1 MKISKIL
8 LSRISLYLVSFIMLC
23 SMKPW
28 FVWDNPAI
36 LYILIIFFIL
46 TRLPFARRI
55 NKKHCVLLI
64 LCFILYTVVDVP
76 HINDAKRFVEYIF
89 RHFICTSLVI
99 LLLSEEKASLVKIFI
114 NFYAGVLLFSTIIYV
129 LVILGMPIY
138 SYQVSINDPYYS
150 WGFSNSLFLILPI
163 TSFPFPR
170 FQSIFL
176 EPGHLGMISS
186 LMLYMIRYN
195 MRSWQGIIIF
205 LSSLLSMSLAAY
217 MLLFLGMVIYK
228 LSFGNLL
235 KTITFLLMIL
245 MTCTMAYNFFPNS
258 YFSQAILLRLE
269 YDEDKGFKG
278 NNRIS
283 EDFEYYYNNKFYKT
297 EHVLLGI
304 GGDNIST
311 ISGEGG
317 NSSYKVFIVQYGIL
331 GLVVL
336 SVFFFVIVW
345 YSKSSFVRGLLLL
358 YVASFWQRPYALWEV
373 ELFLFISIALLAK
386 QNEEY
391 NLFAKKKYSN
401 IITRDCE

>member
-1 MKISKIL
+1 
-8 LSRISLYLVSFIMLC
+8 MLC
-23 SMKPW
+23 SMRPW

-46 TRLPFARRI
+46 ARLTFVRRI

-64 LCFILYTVVDVP
+64 LCFILYTVIDVP

-89 RHFICTSLVI
+89 RHLICTSLVI

-114 NFYAGVLLFSTIIYV
+114 NLYAGVLLFSTIIYL

-138 SYQVSINDPYYS
+138 TYQVSINDPYYS
-150 WGFSNSLFLILPI
+150 WGFRNSLFLILPI

-186 LMLYMIRYN
+186 LILYIIRYN
-195 MRSWQGIIIF
+195 IRSWQGIIIF

-228 LSFGNLL
+228 LSFGNFL

-245 MTCTMAYNFFPNS
+245 MTSTMVYNFFPNS

-283 EDFEYYYNNKFYKT
+283 EDFDYYYNTKFYKT

-304 GGDNIST
+304 GGGNIGA

-331 GLVVL
+331 GLVAL

-358 YVASFWQRPYALWEV
+358 YAASFWQRPYALWEV

-386 QNEEY
+386 QNKEC
-391 NLFAKKKYSN
+391 NLFAKNDYN
-401 IITRDCE
+401 IFY

>member
-358 YVASFWQRPYALWEV
+358 YVD
-373 ELFLFISIALLAK
+373 LLA
-386 QNEEY
+386 E
-391 NLFAKKKYSN
+391 L
-401 IITRDCE
+401 I

>member
-217 MLLFLGMVIYK
+217 ILLFLGMVIYK

-391 NLFAKKKYSN
+391 NLFVKKTILIS
-401 IITRDCE
+401 

>member
-129 LVILGMPIY
+129 LVILGMPIN

-391 NLFAKKKYSN
+391 NLFAKKN
-401 IITRDCE
+401 ILIS

>member
-1 MKISKIL
+1 
-8 LSRISLYLVSFIMLC
+8 
-23 SMKPW
+23 MKPW

-36 LYILIIFFIL
+36 LYILIVFFIL

-235 KTITFLLMIL
+235 RTITFLLMIL

-283 EDFEYYYNNKFYKT
+283 EDFEYYYNHKFYKT

-391 NLFAKKKYSN
+391 NLFAKKTILIS
-401 IITRDCE
+401 

>member
-1 MKISKIL
+1 
-8 LSRISLYLVSFIMLC
+8 
-23 SMKPW
+23 MKPW

-138 SYQVSINDPYYS
+138 SYQVSISDPYYS

-391 NLFAKKKYSN
+391 NLFAKKN
-401 IITRDCE
+401 ILIS

>member
-1 MKISKIL
+1 M
-8 LSRISLYLVSFIMLC
+8 
-23 SMKPW
+23 
-28 FVWDNPAI
+28 
-36 LYILIIFFIL
+36 
-46 TRLPFARRI
+46 
-55 NKKHCVLLI
+55 
-64 LCFILYTVVDVP
+64 YTVVDVP

-391 NLFAKKKYSN
+391 NLFAKKN
-401 IITRDCE
+401 ILIS

>member
-336 SVFFFVIVW
+336 SVFFFVL
-345 YSKSSFVRGLLLL
+345 YFKSSFFWGLLLL
-358 YVASFWQRPYALWEV
+358 YLASFWQRPYALWEV

-391 NLFAKKKYSN
+391 NLFAKKN
-401 IITRDCE
+401 ILIS

>member
-1 MKISKIL
+1 
-8 LSRISLYLVSFIMLC
+8 MLC

-36 LYILIIFFIL
+36 LYILLLFFIL

-391 NLFAKKKYSN
+391 NLFAKKN
-401 IITRDCE
+401 ILIS

>member
-36 LYILIIFFIL
+36 LYILIVFFIL

-283 EDFEYYYNNKFYKT
+283 EDFEYYYNHKFYKT

-391 NLFAKKKYSN
+391 NLFAKKTILIS
-401 IITRDCE
+401 

>member
-258 YFSQAILLRLE
+258 FFSQAILLRLE

-391 NLFAKKKYSN
+391 NLFAKKN
-401 IITRDCE
+401 ILIS

>member
-1 MKISKIL
+1 
-8 LSRISLYLVSFIMLC
+8 
-23 SMKPW
+23 MKPW

-304 GGDNIST
+304 GGDNICT

-391 NLFAKKKYSN
+391 NLFAKKN
-401 IITRDCE
+401 ILIS

>member
-8 LSRISLYLVSFIMLC
+8 LSRISLYLMSFIMLC

-150 WGFSNSLFLILPI
+150 WGFSNSLFLILSI

-391 NLFAKKKYSN
+391 NLFAKKN
-401 IITRDCE
+401 ILIS

>member
-1 MKISKIL
+1 
-8 LSRISLYLVSFIMLC
+8 MLC

-235 KTITFLLMIL
+235 RTITFLLMIL

-391 NLFAKKKYSN
+391 NLFAKKN
-401 IITRDCE
+401 ILIS

>member
-8 LSRISLYLVSFIMLC
+8 LSRISLYLMSFIMLC

-345 YSKSSFVRGLLLL
+345 YFKSSFVRGLLLL
-358 YVASFWQRPYALWEV
+358 YVASFWQRSYALWEV

-391 NLFAKKKYSN
+391 NLFAKKN
-401 IITRDCE
+401 ILIS

>member
-150 WGFSNSLFLILPI
+150 WGFSNSLFSILPI

-391 NLFAKKKYSN
+391 NLFAKK
-401 IITRDCE
+401 IF

>member
-1 MKISKIL
+1 
-8 LSRISLYLVSFIMLC
+8 MLC

-245 MTCTMAYNFFPNS
+245 MTCTMAYNFFP
-258 YFSQAILLRLE
+258 Q
-269 YDEDKGFKG
+269 
-278 NNRIS
+278 
-283 EDFEYYYNNKFYKT
+283 
-297 EHVLLGI
+297 
-304 GGDNIST
+304 
-311 ISGEGG
+311 
-317 NSSYKVFIVQYGIL
+317 
-331 GLVVL
+331 
-336 SVFFFVIVW
+336 
-345 YSKSSFVRGLLLL
+345 L
-358 YVASFWQRPYALWEV
+358 YTLMH
-373 ELFLFISIALLAK
+373 
-386 QNEEY
+386 
-391 NLFAKKKYSN
+391 
-401 IITRDCE
+401 

>member
-1 MKISKIL
+1 
-8 LSRISLYLVSFIMLC
+8 MLC

-391 NLFAKKKYSN
+391 NLFAKKN
-401 IITRDCE
+401 ILIC

>member
-1 MKISKIL
+1 
-8 LSRISLYLVSFIMLC
+8 MLC

-311 ISGEGG
+311 ISGEAG

-391 NLFAKKKYSN
+391 NLFAKKN
-401 IITRDCE
+401 ILIS

>member
-36 LYILIIFFIL
+36 LYILIVFFIL

-235 KTITFLLMIL
+235 RTITFLLMIL

-283 EDFEYYYNNKFYKT
+283 EDFEYYYNHKFYKT

-345 YSKSSFVRGLLLL
+345 YFKSSFVRGLLLL

-391 NLFAKKKYSN
+391 NLFAKKTILIS
-401 IITRDCE
+401 

>member
-1 MKISKIL
+1 
-8 LSRISLYLVSFIMLC
+8 
-23 SMKPW
+23 MKPW

-205 LSSLLSMSLAAY
+205 LSLLLSMSLAAY

-391 NLFAKKKYSN
+391 NLFAKKN
-401 IITRDCE
+401 ILIS

>member
-8 LSRISLYLVSFIMLC
+8 LSRISLYLMSFIMLC

-345 YSKSSFVRGLLLL
+345 YSKSSFVRGLLL

-391 NLFAKKKYSN
+391 NLFAKKN
-401 IITRDCE
+401 ILIS

>member
-391 NLFAKKKYSN
+391 NLFAKKN
-401 IITRDCE
+401 ILIS

>member
-1 MKISKIL
+1 
-8 LSRISLYLVSFIMLC
+8 MLC

-391 NLFAKKKYSN
+391 NLFAKKN
-401 IITRDCE
+401 ILIS

>member
-1 MKISKIL
+1 
-8 LSRISLYLVSFIMLC
+8 
-23 SMKPW
+23 MKPW

-391 NLFAKKKYSN
+391 NLFVKKTILIS
-401 IITRDCE
+401 

>member
-1 MKISKIL
+1 
-8 LSRISLYLVSFIMLC
+8 MLC

>member
-317 NSSYKVFIVQYGIL
+317 NSSYKVFIVQYGIW

-391 NLFAKKKYSN
+391 NLFAKKN
-401 IITRDCE
+401 ILIS

>member
-36 LYILIIFFIL
+36 LYILIVFFIL

-235 KTITFLLMIL
+235 RTITFLLMIL

-283 EDFEYYYNNKFYKT
+283 EDFEYYYNHKFYKT

-391 NLFAKKKYSN
+391 NLFAKKTILILSL
-401 IITRDCE
+401 IHI

>member
-36 LYILIIFFIL
+36 LYILIVFFIL

-235 KTITFLLMIL
+235 RTITFLLMIL

-283 EDFEYYYNNKFYKT
+283 EDFEYYYNHKFYKT

-391 NLFAKKKYSN
+391 NLFAKKTILIS
-401 IITRDCE
+401 

>member
-1 MKISKIL
+1 
-8 LSRISLYLVSFIMLC
+8 
-23 SMKPW
+23 MKPW

-258 YFSQAILLRLE
+258 FFSQAILLRLE

-391 NLFAKKKYSN
+391 NLFAKKN
-401 IITRDCE
+401 ILIS

>member
-1 MKISKIL
+1 
-8 LSRISLYLVSFIMLC
+8 MLC

-245 MTCTMAYNFFPNS
+245 MTCTMAYNLFPNS

-391 NLFAKKKYSN
+391 NLFAKKN
-401 IITRDCE
+401 ILIS

>member
-1 MKISKIL
+1 
-8 LSRISLYLVSFIMLC
+8 
-23 SMKPW
+23 MKPW

-391 NLFAKKKYSN
+391 NLFAKKN
-401 IITRDCE
+401 ILIS

>member
-1 MKISKIL
+1 M
-8 LSRISLYLVSFIMLC
+8 SFIMLC

-64 LCFILYTVVDVP
+64 LCFILYTVADVP

-391 NLFAKKKYSN
+391 NLFAKKN
-401 IITRDCE
+401 ILIS

>member
-1 MKISKIL
+1 
-8 LSRISLYLVSFIMLC
+8 
-23 SMKPW
+23 MKPW

-269 YDEDKGFKG
+269 YDEDKGLKG

-391 NLFAKKKYSN
+391 NLFAKKN
-401 IITRDCE
+401 ILIS

>member
-1 MKISKIL
+1 
-8 LSRISLYLVSFIMLC
+8 MLC

-317 NSSYKVFIVQYGIL
+317 NSSYKVFIVQYGIW

-391 NLFAKKKYSN
+391 NLFAKKN
-401 IITRDCE
+401 ILIS

>member
-186 LMLYMIRYN
+186 LMLYMIMYN

-269 YDEDKGFKG
+269 YYEDKGFKG

-391 NLFAKKKYSN
+391 NLFAKKN
-401 IITRDCE
+401 ILIS

>member
-1 MKISKIL
+1 
-8 LSRISLYLVSFIMLC
+8 
-23 SMKPW
+23 MKPW

-36 LYILIIFFIL
+36 LYILIVFFIL

-195 MRSWQGIIIF
+195 MRSWQGVIIF

-283 EDFEYYYNNKFYKT
+283 EDFEYYYNHKFYKT

-391 NLFAKKKYSN
+391 NLFAKKTILIS
-401 IITRDCE
+401 